1 MTEERAKRKLSGI
14 LSADAV
20 GYSRLMEEDE
30 ASTIRTLEDS
40 KMLMSRL
47 IQQYRGRVV
56 DAPGDNLLAEFG
68 SVVDA
73 TECSVKIQR
82 KLKAKNA
89 ELPDDQRMAFRIG
102 VNLGDVVE
110 EADRIYGE
118 GVNIA
123 ARIEGLAH
131 PGEVCISRAAYD
143 HVKNKLELGYEYL
156 GEHSVKNISE
166 PVRVYRVLMEP
177 EAAGKVIGE
186 KKFIGR
192 VSRRTAMTIIVG
204 LTIVAGGLIGWN
216 LYLQQS
222 KKVEPAS
229 LDKMAYP
236 LPNKPSIAVL
246 PFNNLSG
253 NSKQDYIA
261 DGITENIIS
270 ALSQNSEMF
279 IISSNSMFTY
289 KGSKVK
295 IGKVS
300 EDLGVR
306 YVLKGNVQKS
316 EERIRVN
323 AQLVDAIK
331 GYHLWSE
338 RYERNIK
345 DFFAVQDEI
354 TQKVAIALQ
363 IELTHGERTR
373 SYMSTQNLEAW
384 EHTVKGN
391 RYFVRYTKK
400 DNSRARELFEQATVL
415 DPNYAFA
422 WSLLAWTHI
431 IDAWFKFT
439 KSQGESLNKAIGFT
453 HKALSLDD
461 TVPNIHSSLNFIHLM
476 QKNHEEAIAEGRKAL
491 SLSPNDATSHMLLA
505 LTMCYAGKLDMALPM
520 AKIAMRLSPHI
531 PSWYFAILG
540 LTYYMTERYEE
551 SLSAYKQLLEQSQLG
566 EIAPIWAH
574 IGLISVYMQL
584 ERKEEAHAHTTELLR
599 LDPNFSL
606 NWVKNIMPFKESSH
620 LTHILSALRQAG
632 LN

>member
-1 MTEERAKRKLSGI
+1 MTEERVKRKLSGI

-47 IQQYRGRVV
+47 IQQYHGRVV
-56 DAPGDNLLAEFG
+56 DAPGDNLLAEFR

-73 TECSVKIQR
+73 TECSVTIQR
-82 KLKAKNA
+82 KLKTKNA
-89 ELPDDQRMAFRIG
+89 EQPDDQRMAFRIG

-110 EADRIYGE
+110 EADRIYGD

-131 PGEVCISRAAYD
+131 PGGVCISRGAYD
-143 HVKNKLELGYEYL
+143 HVKKKLELGYEYL

-204 LTIVAGGLIGWN
+204 LIIVAGGLIGWN

-279 IISSNSMFTY
+279 IISGNSMFTY

-373 SYMSTQNLEAW
+373 SYMSTQNLGAW
-384 EHTVKGN
+384 EHAVKGN
-391 RYFVRYTKK
+391 RYFIRYTKK
-400 DNSRARELFEQATVL
+400 DNSRARELFEQATVI

-439 KSQGESLNKAIGFT
+439 KSQSESLNKAIGFT
-453 HKALSLDD
+453 QKALSLDD
-461 TVPNIHSSLNFIHLM
+461 SIPNIHSSLSFIHLM
-476 QKNHEEAIAEGRKAL
+476 RKNHEEAITEGRKAL

-505 LTMCYAGKLDMALPM
+505 LTLCYAGKFEMALPM

-574 IGLISVYMQL
+574 IGLISVFMQL

-606 NWVKNIMPFKESSH
+606 NWVKTIMPFKESSH
-620 LTHILSALRQAG
+620 LTNILSALRQAG

>member
-1 MTEERAKRKLSGI
+1 
-14 LSADAV
+14 
-20 GYSRLMEEDE
+20 
-30 ASTIRTLEDS
+30 
-40 KMLMSRL
+40 
-47 IQQYRGRVV
+47 
-56 DAPGDNLLAEFG
+56 
-68 SVVDA
+68 
-73 TECSVKIQR
+73 
-82 KLKAKNA
+82 
-89 ELPDDQRMAFRIG
+89 
-102 VNLGDVVE
+102 LGDVVE
-110 EADRIYGE
+110 EADRIYGD

-123 ARIEGLAH
+123 ARIEGLAD
-131 PGEVCISRAAYD
+131 PGGVCISRAAYD

-204 LTIVAGGLIGWN
+204 LIIVAGGLIGWN

-338 RYERNIK
+338 RYERDIK

-505 LTMCYAGKLDMALPM
+505 LTLCYAGKLDMALPM

-584 ERKEEAHAHTTELLR
+584 ERKEEAHAYTTELLR

-606 NWVKNIMPFKESSH
+606 NWVKTIMPFKESSH